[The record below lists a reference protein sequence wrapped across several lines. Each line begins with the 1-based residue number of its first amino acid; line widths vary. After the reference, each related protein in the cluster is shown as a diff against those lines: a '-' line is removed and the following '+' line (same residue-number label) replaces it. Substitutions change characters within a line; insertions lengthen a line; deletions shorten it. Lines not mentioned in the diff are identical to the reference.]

1 MDNDLGIWI
10 VRLALS
16 FFLVDKDLLNTMLL
30 HEYVPRIVPFL
41 PGGNGSSESA
51 SLLSSLNALVSRS
64 SLSLFHKSSVSL
76 FWKSFL
82 VCSLSLVSRGD
93 D

>member
-16 FFLVDKDLLNTMLL
+16 FFLVDMDLLNTMLL

-41 PGGNGSSESA
+41 PGGNGSSNSS

-64 SLSLFHKSSVSL
+64 SLSLFHKSSLFVICKSL
-76 FWKSFL
+76 F